1 MNKRNS
7 NNDQSSNNTA
17 ITTEDI
23 FKKRWQK
30 LHHPTM
36 DVNGDVAF
44 YYGVYKQFYDIAKRG
59 TRNMNEYYLLQLVML
74 VEDAASVSIGCTYE
88 VMYRSLGNMAFYWCD
103 KLDLSTKDTNLLYNA
118 FTQAVAD
125 APESSLK
132 LWIKDNVLSGDFQ
145 RLKDVA
151 LYFAIHDKTIRRI
164 YPNLQY
170 RKDAFL
176 ELAGG
181 DNIKAKE
188 MLESDLAFNWHDKEG
203 VTLLSRLAESFKM
216 DEDGKEVIANLKTV
230 QPQPLDS
237 YLPLESKD
245 DGRTVT
251 IMKKDNTTLDVIFP
265 ARVSKRKIDDI
276 CFVGQLVTYLGK
288 TYINGPV
295 VWFDKSSFDLWNS
308 EVFWDKIHED
318 EKEDSRHK
326 FFTTKFGNK
335 YTMYQDLYGEFD
347 KDINGYYTD
356 EPNILDFL
364 NWLAPESA
372 MNELQHRTGDHSR
385 T

>member
-1 MNKRNS
+1 MKKRQ
-7 NNDQSSNNTA
+7 NNQSSN
-17 ITTEDI
+17 ITITSEGI

-36 DVNGDVAF
+36 NVDGDVAF
-44 YYGVYKQFYDIAKRG
+44 YYGVYKQFHDIAKG
-59 TRNMNEYYLLQLVML
+59 SARNMNDYYLLQLVML
-74 VEDAASVSIGCTYE
+74 VENTASVDIDTSYSVI
-88 VMYRSLGNMAFYWCD
+88 YRSLGNMAFYWCD
-103 KLDLSTKDTNLLYNA
+103 KLDISTKDTNLLYNA

-132 LWIKDNVLSGDFQ
+132 QWIKECVLSGDFQ

-151 LYFAIHDKTIRRI
+151 SYFAIQDKTIRRI
-164 YPNLQY
+164 YPDLQF

-181 DNIKAKE
+181 DKVKVKE

-203 VTLLSRLAESFKM
+203 GTLLSRISESFKM

-230 QPQPLDS
+230 QPMQLDS
-237 YLPLESKD
+237 YLPFESKD
-245 DGRTVT
+245 DGYIVTV
-251 IMKKDNTTLDVIFP
+251 MKKDNTTIDVIFP
-265 ARVSKRKIDDI
+265 VRVSKKKIEDM

-295 VWFDKSSFDLWNS
+295 VWWETDAFDLWDS
-308 EVFWDKIHED
+308 FVFWNDIYED
-318 EKEDSRHK
+318 EKEDAKHK
-326 FFTTKFGNK
+326 SFTTKFGK
-335 YTMYQDLYGEFD
+335 RYPLYQDLYGEFE
-347 KDINGYYTD
+347 KDINGFYTD

-364 NWLAPESA
+364 NLFAQETDNQKNLSA
-372 MNELQHRTGDHSR
+372 NC
-385 T
+385 

>member
-1 MNKRNS
+1 MNV
-7 NNDQSSNNTA
+7 D
-17 ITTEDI
+17 
-23 FKKRWQK
+23 
-30 LHHPTM
+30 
-36 DVNGDVAF
+36 GDVAF
-44 YYGVYKQFYDIAKRG
+44 YYGVYKQLYDIAKG
-59 TRNMNEYYLLQLVML
+59 SARNMNEYYLLQLVML
-74 VEDAASVSIGCTYE
+74 VENTVSVDIDSSYSVI
-88 VMYRSLGNMAFYWCD
+88 YRSLGNMAFYWCD
-103 KLDLSTKDTNLLYNA
+103 KLDISTKDTNLLYNA

-132 LWIKDNVLSGDFQ
+132 QWIKVCVLSGDFQ

-188 MLESDLAFNWHDKEG
+188 EG
-203 VTLLSRLAESFKM
+203 CTLLSRLADSFKM
-216 DEDGKEVIANLKTV
+216 DEDGMEVIANLETIK
-230 QPQPLDS
+230 PHPLDS

-245 DGRTVT
+245 DGYTVT
-251 IMKKDNTTLDVIFP
+251 VMKKDNTKLDVIFP
-265 ARVSKRKIDDI
+265 TRVSKKKIEGQ

-295 VWFDKSSFDLWNS
+295 AWLGADAFDLWDS
-308 EVFWDKIHED
+308 FVFWNDIYED
-318 EKEDSRHK
+318 EKEDTKHK
-326 FFTTKFGNK
+326 SFTTKFGK
-335 YTMYQDLYGEFD
+335 RYTLYQDLYGEFE
-347 KDINGYYTD
+347 KDINGFYTD

-364 NWLAPESA
+364 DFLGEISERSERSR
-372 MNELQHRTGDHSR
+372 MNSHENK
-385 T
+385 

>member
-203 VTLLSRLAESFKM
+203 CTLLSRISESFKM
-216 DEDGKEVIANLKTV
+216 DEDGREVLANLKTIK
-230 QPQPLDS
+230 PHPLDS
-237 YLPLESKD
+237 YLPLESKN
-245 DGRTVT
+245 DGRTVV

-265 ARVSKRKIDDI
+265 ARVSKRKIEDM
-276 CFVGQLVTYLGK
+276 CFVGQLVTYLRK

-295 VWFDKSSFDLWNS
+295 AWLDKNEFDLWDS
-308 EVFWDKIHED
+308 DIFFDSIHDDEEED
-318 EKEDSRHK
+318 AKHK
-326 FFTTKFGNK
+326 SFTTKFGNR
-335 YTMYQDLYGEFD
+335 YTLYQDLYGEFE
-347 KDINGYYTD
+347 KDINGFYTD

-364 NWLAPESA
+364 NWLAPETK
-372 MNELQHRTGDHSR
+372 MNEHLTRT
-385 T
+385 

>member
-1 MNKRNS
+1 MNV
-7 NNDQSSNNTA
+7 D
-17 ITTEDI
+17 
-23 FKKRWQK
+23 
-30 LHHPTM
+30 
-36 DVNGDVAF
+36 GDVAF
-44 YYGVYKQFYDIAKRG
+44 YYGVYKQFHDIAKG
-59 TRNMNEYYLLQLVML
+59 SARNMNEYYLLQLVML
-74 VEDAASVSIGCTYE
+74 VENTVSVDIDSSYSVI
-88 VMYRSLGNMAFYWCD
+88 YRSLGNMAFYWCD

-176 ELAGG
+176 ELVGG
-181 DNIKAKE
+181 DMKKAKE

-203 VTLLSRLAESFKM
+203 CTLLSRISESFKM
-216 DEDGKEVIANLKTV
+216 DEDGREVIANLKTV
-230 QPQPLDS
+230 HPMPLDS
-237 YLPLESKD
+237 YLPFESKD
-245 DGRTVT
+245 GGYTVT
-251 IMKKDNTTLDVIFP
+251 VMKKDNTTLDVIFP
-265 ARVSKRKIDDI
+265 VRVSKKKIDDM
-276 CFVGQLVTYLGK
+276 CFVGQFVTYLGK

-295 VWFDKSSFDLWNS
+295 AWLDKNSFDLWNS

-326 FFTTKFGNK
+326 FFTTKFGNR
-335 YTMYQDLYGEFD
+335 YTLYQDFYGNFE
-347 KDINGYYTD
+347 KDINGFYTD

-364 NWLAPESA
+364 NFLGEISER
-372 MNELQHRTGDHSR
+372 NTSGEKKLG
-385 T
+385 

>member
-1 MNKRNS
+1 MKKRH
-7 NNDQSSNNTA
+7 NNQSSN
-17 ITTEDI
+17 ITITSEAI

-36 DVNGDVAF
+36 NVDGDVAF
-44 YYGVYKQFYDIAKRG
+44 YYGVYKQFHDIAKG
-59 TRNMNEYYLLQLVML
+59 SARNMNEYYLLQLVML
-74 VEDAASVSIGCTYE
+74 VENTVSVDIDSSYSVI
-88 VMYRSLGNMAFYWCD
+88 YRSLGNMAFYWCD

-132 LWIKDNVLSGDFQ
+132 LWVRENVLSGDFQ

-203 VTLLSRLAESFKM
+203 CTLLSRLADSFKM
-216 DEDGKEVIANLKTV
+216 DEDGMEVIANLETIK
-230 QPQPLDS
+230 PHPLDS

-245 DGRTVT
+245 DGYTVT
-251 IMKKDNTTLDVIFP
+251 VMKKDNTTLDVIFP
-265 ARVSKRKIDDI
+265 VRVSKKKIEDM

-295 VWFDKSSFDLWNS
+295 VWWKTDAFDLWDS
-308 EVFWDKIHED
+308 FVFWNDIYED
-318 EKEDSRHK
+318 EKEDSKHK
-326 FFTTKFGNK
+326 SFTTKFGKK
-335 YTMYQDLYGEFD
+335 YTMYQDLYGKFE
-347 KDINGYYTD
+347 KDINGFYTD
-356 EPNILDFL
+356 EPNIIDFL
-364 NWLAPESA
+364 NFLGEISA
-372 MNELQHRTGDHSR
+372 RSTSGKMKSVENK
-385 T
+385 

>member
-36 DVNGDVAF
+36 DVNGDVTF
-44 YYGVYKQFYDIAKRG
+44 YYGVYKQFHDIAKG
-59 TRNMNEYYLLQLVML
+59 SARNMNEYYLLQLVML
-74 VEDAASVSIGCTYE
+74 VENTVSVDIDSSYSVI
-88 VMYRSLGNMAFYWCD
+88 YRSLGNMAFYWCD
-103 KLDLSTKDTNLLYNA
+103 KLDISTKDTNLLYNA

-132 LWIKDNVLSGDFQ
+132 QWIKGNVLSGDFQ

-151 LYFAIHDKTIRRI
+151 LYFAIQDKTIRRI

-203 VTLLSRLAESFKM
+203 CTLLSRLADSFKM
-216 DEDGKEVIANLKTV
+216 DEDGMEVIANLETIK
-230 QPQPLDS
+230 PHPLDS
-237 YLPLESKD
+237 YLPFESKD
-245 DGRTVT
+245 DGYTVT
-251 IMKKDNTTLDVIFP
+251 VMKKDNTKLDVIFP
-265 ARVSKRKIDDI
+265 TRVSKKKIEDM

-288 TYINGPV
+288 TYINGPIA
-295 VWFDKSSFDLWNS
+295 WLDKNEFDLWDS
-308 EVFWDKIHED
+308 DIFFDSIHKD
-318 EKEDSRHK
+318 EEENAKHK
-326 FFTTKFGNK
+326 SFTTKFGNR
-335 YTMYQDLYGEFD
+335 YTLYQDLYGEFD
-347 KDINGYYTD
+347 KDINGFYTD
-356 EPNILDFL
+356 EPNIRDFL
-364 NWLAPESA
+364 NFLGEISERSERSK
-372 MNELQHRTGDHSR
+372 MTSCENK
-385 T
+385 

>member
-1 MNKRNS
+1 MKKRH
-7 NNDQSSNNTA
+7 NNQSSN
-17 ITTEDI
+17 ITITSEDI

-88 VMYRSLGNMAFYWCD
+88 VMYRSLGNMAFYWYD
-103 KLDLSTKDTNLLYNA
+103 KLDISTKDTNLLYNA
-118 FTQAVAD
+118 FTQSVAD
-125 APESSLK
+125 TPESSLK
-132 LWIKDNVLSGDFQ
+132 QWIKECVLSGDFQ
-145 RLKDVA
+145 KLKDVA
-151 LYFAIHDKTIRRI
+151 SYFAIQDRTVRRI

-181 DNIKAKE
+181 DMKKAKE

-203 VTLLSRLAESFKM
+203 CTLLSRIAESFKM
-216 DEDGKEVIANLKTV
+216 DEDGMEVMANLETV
-230 QPQPLDS
+230 HPMSLDS
-237 YLPLESKD
+237 YLPFESKD
-245 DGRTVT
+245 GGYTVT
-251 IMKKDNTTLDVIFP
+251 VMKKDNTTIDVIFP
-265 ARVSKRKIDDI
+265 VRVSKKKIEDM

-295 VWFDKSSFDLWNS
+295 VWWETDAFDLWDS
-308 EVFWDKIHED
+308 FVFWNDIYED
-318 EKEDSRHK
+318 EKEDAKHK
-326 FFTTKFGNK
+326 SFTTKFGK
-335 YTMYQDLYGEFD
+335 RYPLYQDLYGEFE
-347 KDINGYYTD
+347 KDINGFYTD

-364 NWLAPESA
+364 NLFAQETDNQKNLSA
-372 MNELQHRTGDHSR
+372 NC
-385 T
+385 

>member
-1 MNKRNS
+1 MNV
-7 NNDQSSNNTA
+7 D
-17 ITTEDI
+17 
-23 FKKRWQK
+23 
-30 LHHPTM
+30 
-36 DVNGDVAF
+36 GDVAF
-44 YYGVYKQFYDIAKRG
+44 YYGVYKQLYDIAKRG

-88 VMYRSLGNMAFYWCD
+88 VMYRSLGNMAFYWID
-103 KLDLSTKDTNLLYNA
+103 KLGVNKKDTDLLYNTL
-118 FTQAVAD
+118 TQAVAD

-203 VTLLSRLAESFKM
+203 CTLLSRLADSFKM
-216 DEDGKEVIANLKTV
+216 DEDGMEVIANLETIK
-230 QPQPLDS
+230 PHPLDS

-245 DGRTVT
+245 DGYTVT
-251 IMKKDNTTLDVIFP
+251 VMKKDNTKLDVIFP
-265 ARVSKRKIDDI
+265 TRVSKKKIEGQ

-288 TYINGPV
+288 TYVNDPV
-295 VWFDKSSFDLWNS
+295 VWLDASEFDLWDGD
-308 EVFWDKIHED
+308 VFWSSIYED
-318 EKEDSRHK
+318 EEDDARHK
-326 FFTTKFGNK
+326 SFTTKFGK
-335 YTMYQDLYGEFD
+335 RYTLYQDLYEEFE
-347 KDINGYYTD
+347 KDINGFYTD

-364 NWLAPESA
+364 NWLVPE
-372 MNELQHRTGDHSR
+372 HSLSSK
-385 T
+385 

>member
-1 MNKRNS
+1 MKKRH
-7 NNDQSSNNTA
+7 NNQSSN
-17 ITTEDI
+17 ITITSEAI

-36 DVNGDVAF
+36 NVDGDVAF
-44 YYGVYKQFYDIAKRG
+44 YYGVYKQLYDIAKRG

-132 LWIKDNVLSGDFQ
+132 QWIKECVLSGDFQ

-151 LYFAIHDKTIRRI
+151 SYFAIQDKTIRRV

-176 ELAGG
+176 ELVGG
-181 DNIKAKE
+181 DKVKAKE

-203 VTLLSRLAESFKM
+203 CTLLSRIAESFKM
-216 DEDGKEVIANLKTV
+216 GEDGMEVIANLETIK
-230 QPQPLDS
+230 PHPLDS

-251 IMKKDNTTLDVIFP
+251 IMKKDNNTLDVIFP
-265 ARVSKRKIDDI
+265 ARVSKRKIDDM

-295 VWFDKSSFDLWNS
+295 AWLDKNSFDLWNS
-308 EVFWDKIHED
+308 FVFWNDIHKG
-318 EKEDSRHK
+318 EKEDSKHK

-335 YTMYQDLYGEFD
+335 YTMYQDLYGEFE
-347 KDINGYYTD
+347 KDINGFYTD

-372 MNELQHRTGDHSR
+372 MNEL
-385 T
+385 

>member
-1 MNKRNS
+1 MKKRH
-7 NNDQSSNNTA
+7 NNQSSN
-17 ITTEDI
+17 ITITSEAI

-36 DVNGDVAF
+36 NVDGDVAF
-44 YYGVYKQFYDIAKRG
+44 YYGVYKQFHDIAKG
-59 TRNMNEYYLLQLVML
+59 SARNMNEYYLLQLVML
-74 VEDAASVSIGCTYE
+74 VENTVSVDIDSSYSVI
-88 VMYRSLGNMAFYWCD
+88 YRSLGNMAFYWCD

-176 ELAGG
+176 EFAGG

-203 VTLLSRLAESFKM
+203 CTLLSRLAYSFKM
-216 DEDGKEVIANLKTV
+216 DEDGREVIANLKTV
-230 QPQPLDS
+230 HPMPLDS
-237 YLPLESKD
+237 YLPFESKD
-245 DGRTVT
+245 GGSTVT
-251 IMKKDNTTLDVIFP
+251 VMKKDNTTIDVIFP
-265 ARVSKRKIDDI
+265 VRVSKKKIEDM

-288 TYINGPV
+288 TYVNSPV
-295 VWFDKSSFDLWNS
+295 TWMGTDAFDLWDS
-308 EVFWDKIHED
+308 DIFWGSIHED
-318 EKEDSRHK
+318 EKEDSKHK

-335 YTMYQDLYGEFD
+335 YTMYQDIYGEFE
-347 KDINGYYTD
+347 KDINGFYAD

-364 NWLAPESA
+364 NFLGEISERSISGK
-372 MNELQHRTGDHSR
+372 MKSVENK
-385 T
+385 

>member
-1 MNKRNS
+1 MKNRLNKN
-7 NNDQSSNNTA
+7 QSSN
-17 ITTEDI
+17 ITITSEDI

-36 DVNGDVAF
+36 NVDSDVAF
-44 YYGVYKQFYDIAKRG
+44 YYGVYKQLYDIVKRSA
-59 TRNMNEYYLLQLVML
+59 RNMNEYYLLQLVMI
-74 VEDAASVSIGCTYE
+74 VEDTASVSIGCTYE
-88 VMYRSLGNMAFYWCD
+88 VMYRSLGNMAFYWID
-103 KLDLSTKDTNLLYNA
+103 KLGGNKKDTNLLYNTL
-118 FTQAVAD
+118 TQAIPN

-203 VTLLSRLAESFKM
+203 CTLLSRLADSFKM
-216 DEDGKEVIANLKTV
+216 DEDGMEVIANLETIK
-230 QPQPLDS
+230 PHPLDS

-245 DGRTVT
+245 DGYTVT
-251 IMKKDNTTLDVIFP
+251 VMKKDNTTIDVIFP
-265 ARVSKRKIDDI
+265 VRVSKKKIEDM

-288 TYINGPV
+288 TYINVPV
-295 VWFDKSSFDLWNS
+295 AWWETDAFDLWDS
-308 EVFWDKIHED
+308 FVFWNDIYEY
-318 EKEDSRHK
+318 EKEDSKHK
-326 FFTTKFGNK
+326 SFITKFGK
-335 YTMYQDLYGEFD
+335 RYTLYQDLYGEFE
-347 KDINGYYTD
+347 KDENGFYTD

-364 NWLAPESA
+364 NFLGEISERRIS
-372 MNELQHRTGDHSR
+372 NEIKSGEDK
-385 T
+385 

>member
-1 MNKRNS
+1 MN
-7 NNDQSSNNTA
+7 
-17 ITTEDI
+17 
-23 FKKRWQK
+23 
-30 LHHPTM
+30 
-36 DVNGDVAF
+36 
-44 YYGVYKQFYDIAKRG
+44 
-59 TRNMNEYYLLQLVML
+59 LLQLVML

-203 VTLLSRLAESFKM
+203 CTLLSRLADSFKM
-216 DEDGKEVIANLKTV
+216 DEDGMEVIANLETIK
-230 QPQPLDS
+230 PHPLDS

-245 DGRTVT
+245 DGYTVT
-251 IMKKDNTTLDVIFP
+251 VMKKDNTKLDVIFP
-265 ARVSKRKIDDI
+265 TRVSKKKIEGQ

-295 VWFDKSSFDLWNS
+295 VWWETDAFDLWDS
-308 EVFWDKIHED
+308 FVFWNDIYED
-318 EKEDSRHK
+318 EKEDTKHK
-326 FFTTKFGNK
+326 SFTTKFGK
-335 YTMYQDLYGEFD
+335 RYTMHQDLYGEFE
-347 KDINGYYTD
+347 KDINGFYTD

-364 NWLAPESA
+364 DFLGEISERSERSR
-372 MNELQHRTGDHSR
+372 MNSHENK
-385 T
+385 